1 MVSHLD
7 GALWHEASSPQDVGS
22 PSASPCGLY
31 QSSALARYPSS
42 GGSSQASSIPDSPL
56 GFYTLPDTPL
66 GFCAPP
72 DSPLAFYTIQDSTM
86 NDHTYQQQQNYTSA
100 PASSS
105 EANTPR
111 GESSAPNRD
120 WPVFCLSPG
129 CNARPFRRCA
139 DLQRHYR
146 NTHAPESQKDSYWCD
161 YPRCT
166 RYREPFH
173 RRDHFRDHLREYHRE
188 DIQKRGDTVDEDWL
202 EGRYAPSTWWR
213 CHRCLVRV
221 YIARNGYEC
230 PGCKTSCEPKRKEKR
245 RSRT

>member
-1 MVSHLD
+1 MGSHYD
-7 GALWHEASSPQDVGS
+7 HAFWYEASSPQDLGS
-22 PSASPCGLY
+22 PSGSPCDYY

-56 GFYTLPDTPL
+56 GFYSLH
-66 GFCAPP
+66 
-72 DSPLAFYTIQDSTM
+72 DSTAM
-86 NDHTYQQQQNYTSA
+86 SDPYQQQQQYYTSA
-100 PASSS
+100 PSASDDTV
-105 EANTPR
+105 TPR
-111 GESSAPNRD
+111 SESSAPGRD

-166 RYREPFH
+166 RSREPFH

-188 DIQKRGDTVDEDWL
+188 DIQKRGDTINEDWL

-221 YIARNGYEC
+221 YISRNGFEC

-245 RSRT
+245 RNHS